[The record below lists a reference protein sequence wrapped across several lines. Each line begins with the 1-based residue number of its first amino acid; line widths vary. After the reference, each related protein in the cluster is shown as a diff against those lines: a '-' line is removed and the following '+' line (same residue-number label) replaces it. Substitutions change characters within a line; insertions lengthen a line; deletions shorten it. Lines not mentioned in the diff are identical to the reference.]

1 VNALS
6 LDPAPALLTAIAPE
20 IGTAWLGFVA
30 LLALRIAA
38 TFAMTPVLYA
48 VPLPA
53 SVRVLLVLSLS
64 VALASGISLP
74 TGSETDWDS
83 FLTAAI
89 AELALGATL
98 GLGILLAFGAF
109 VVAGQLLD
117 VQLGFGIA
125 QVIDPVTARPVP
137 ILTSAFQYLAIVVF
151 FLLNGHH
158 ALLRGI
164 RYSVERFPVGAPWSL
179 VNAVEPLMKQATGLF
194 SLGFALAAPVVFC
207 ILLVEFVL
215 GVVGRNLPQMNM
227 FAMGIPVKIVVGLI
241 ALSLWFSGIGGVM
254 TRVYA
259 SIATTWD
266 AIFVAANPLPANQLR
281 PEQVR

>member
-1 VNALS
+1 MNPS
-6 LDPAPALLTAIAPE
+6 QSPAAASTLLGAAAGGIDAS
-20 IGTAWLGFVA
+20 WLLLVG
-30 LLALRIAA
+30 LLALRVAA

-53 SVRVLLVLSLS
+53 SVRVLLVLCLS
-64 VALASGISLP
+64 VALASALP
-74 TGSETDWDS
+74 VSAGPWMGWGALLS
-83 FLTAAI
+83 AALS
-89 AELALGATL
+89 ELALGATL

-109 VVAGQLLD
+109 AVAGQLLD

-125 QVIDPVTARPVP
+125 QVFDPVTQRPVP
-137 ILTSAFQYLAIVVF
+137 ILTSAFGYFAVLMF
-151 FLLNGHH
+151 FLVNGHH

-164 RYSVERFPVGAPWSL
+164 SYSIERFPVGAPWSIAYAAAPIL
-179 VNAVEPLMKQATGLF
+179 KQASGLF

-207 ILLVEFVL
+207 ILLVEFAL

-227 FAMGIPVKIVVGLI
+227 FTMGIPVKILVGLV
-241 ALSLWFSGIGGVM
+241 ALSLWFAGIGGVM

-266 AIFVAANPLPANQLR
+266 GIFVAAPSPQG
-281 PEQVR
+281 PVR